1 MMNLLGLQLQRLRT
15 HFSFAMIFAMCL
27 LLSSCGSSTKSVEL
41 AQQGVGVFHAQLDTE
56 QYAAAYA
63 ASDEK
68 LHKATSESDF
78 VRLLE
83 AVHRKLGSVQQSN
96 LRNTGVAWF
105 SGQGATVTLVYETK
119 FAEGAGVE
127 KFVWHIKDDSASL
140 YGYNINSNEL
150 VTK

>member
-1 MMNLLGLQLQRLRT
+1 MLVGLMLPLHLCVGPVLSFDLVTYSQDWRLFTMNLVGLQLPRLGM
-15 HFSFAMIFAMCL
+15 HYVFAMIFAMCL

-41 AQQGVGVFHAQLDTE
+41 AQQSVGLFHAQLDTE

-83 AVHRKLGSVQQSN
+83 A
-96 LRNTGVAWF
+96 
-105 SGQGATVTLVYETK
+105 
-119 FAEGAGVE
+119 
-127 KFVWHIKDDSASL
+127 
-140 YGYNINSNEL
+140 
-150 VTK
+150 